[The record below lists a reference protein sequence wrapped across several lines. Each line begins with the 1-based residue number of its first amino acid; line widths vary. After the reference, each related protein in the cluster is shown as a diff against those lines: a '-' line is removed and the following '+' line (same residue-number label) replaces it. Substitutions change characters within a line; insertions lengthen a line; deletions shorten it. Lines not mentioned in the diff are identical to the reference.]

1 MKHLVFA
8 GLFLMTTLTVAQVEE
23 VNPPSY
29 IQTVTFKGGT
39 PQAQLPI
46 VELGSSIT
54 LEFDDLNASESDYF
68 YTITHYNFDW
78 TPSDLAKSE
87 YLNGFDDVNINNWEN
102 SYNTLQSFTHYTL
115 RIPNRDT
122 RGIRKTGNY
131 LLTILDRYGDVVLS
145 RKFIVYSN
153 ESTVGVEIKRS
164 RDLNF
169 INTKQVVTFA
179 IGSQGTTFINPNRN
193 VKTLVMKNN
202 NIKTAL
208 TDLKP
213 QYTMGNELIYRYDQ
227 ESAFWGGNEYFNFD
241 NSDVRG
247 ATAAIRRVEL
257 EDLYV
262 NYLYTNPSRKD
273 RAYTYN
279 PDINGKFLVRNP
291 RGQKAAIDA
300 EYVWVHFALNYFEDI
315 GNGEVHIYGGFNNFT
330 PDASTRMEYDS
341 RTGGYT
347 LKRLFKQGFYNYKY
361 IVVKEDGTIDE
372 GAIDGNFDKTEN
384 EYTVVVYYRAPGDRF
399 DRVIGVGRGNSENI
413 SN

>member
-8 GLFLMTTLTVAQVEE
+8 GLFLMATLTVAQVEE

-46 VELGSSIT
+46 VELGSPII

-153 ESTVGVEIKRS
+153 ESTVG
-164 RDLNF
+164 
-169 INTKQVVTFA
+169 
-179 IGSQGTTFINPNRN
+179 
-193 VKTLVMKNN
+193 
-202 NIKTAL
+202 
-208 TDLKP
+208 
-213 QYTMGNELIYRYDQ
+213 
-227 ESAFWGGNEYFNFD
+227 
-241 NSDVRG
+241 
-247 ATAAIRRVEL
+247 
-257 EDLYV
+257 
-262 NYLYTNPSRKD
+262 
-273 RAYTYN
+273 
-279 PDINGKFLVRNP
+279 
-291 RGQKAAIDA
+291 
-300 EYVWVHFALNYFEDI
+300 
-315 GNGEVHIYGGFNNFT
+315 
-330 PDASTRMEYDS
+330 
-341 RTGGYT
+341 
-347 LKRLFKQGFYNYKY
+347 
-361 IVVKEDGTIDE
+361 
-372 GAIDGNFDKTEN
+372 
-384 EYTVVVYYRAPGDRF
+384 
-399 DRVIGVGRGNSENI
+399 
-413 SN
+413 